1 MKIVLKNVKV
11 NNELYDEL
19 KQFLLTRVGEKIK
32 VKDFVEDSIRYF
44 LDHEIIPSDLKKQ
57 KAIPEQIQEVKNT
70 TISYLKLNE
79 AKYLGPMLSNFERIN
94 NDVSETKLLLKL
106 LFEAVY
112 DTSSK
117 SPDDIVRIR
126 KEIENIYVNSTTD

>member
-1 MKIVLKNVKV
+1 MKIELKNVKV

-19 KQFLLTRVGEKIK
+19 KQYLLTRVGEKIK
-32 VKDFVEDSIRYF
+32 V
-44 LDHEIIPSDLKKQ
+44 
-57 KAIPEQIQEVKNT
+57 
-70 TISYLKLNE
+70 
-79 AKYLGPMLSNFERIN
+79 NFERIN